1 MDYPIRRLRADELST
16 ALELAW
22 DTYLRFEAPDYGP
35 EGVEAF
41 RRDIVENEVFHAA
54 CRSGENRMWGA
65 FDGEKLIGLFAM
77 RGKSHI
83 VLVFTHHAYHRQGI
97 ASAIFKVLL
106 EDFKR
111 ENPEL
116 TKLTL
121 NSSPYG
127 KPFYLHAG
135 FKEADVERT
144 IDGIRFTAMEYIIK

>member
-1 MDYPIRRLRADELST
+1 
-16 ALELAW
+16 
-22 DTYLRFEAPDYGP
+22 
-35 EGVEAF
+35 
-41 RRDIVENEVFHAA
+41 
-54 CRSGENRMWGA
+54 
-65 FDGEKLIGLFAM
+65 M